1 MRFLTKVQDCGTKAN
16 MFKAAT
22 ANLINKFN
30 VQKNVLYFLIEM
42 GLRRASEAFM
52 GEGYI
57 PTHVLTEI
65 HTSEVYQSL
74 NLRAQVV
81 DAIMATDSAAAIQLI
96 DTYYPEL
103 LKKNPIIHMKLLLLE
118 LGVLIK
124 SRDTTRAIA
133 FCQGPISSL
142 FVSYPECIS
151 ELQKYTL
158 LMIAPDPFSA
168 RNSHLLCQARLNIV
182 ARDVSH
188 DIISFYQ
195 PDYVFHEIMDLMRL
209 HSYSK
214 LYGDTSYDSNGEAET
229 GV

>member
-1 MRFLTKVQDCGTKAN
+1 
-16 MFKAAT
+16 
-22 ANLINKFN
+22 
-30 VQKNVLYFLIEM
+30 M
-42 GLRRASEAFM
+42 GLRRASEAFL

-57 PTHVLTEI
+57 PTHVLNEVQ
-65 HTSEVYQSL
+65 TSQVYQSL
-74 NLRAQVV
+74 DLRSQVV
-81 DAIMATDSAAAIQLI
+81 DAIMATDSATAIRLI
-96 DTYYPEL
+96 ETYYPKL
-103 LKKNPIIHMKLLLLE
+103 LEKKPIIHMKLLLLE

-142 FVSYPECIS
+142 FVNYPECIS

-158 LMIAPDPFSA
+158 LMIAPDPLSA

-188 DIISFYQ
+188 DIISFHQ
-195 PDYVFHEIMDLMRL
+195 PDYVFHEIMDLIRL
-209 HSYSK
+209 HNYSK
-214 LYGDTSYDSNGEAET
+214 LYCDTSYDRNTETET